1 MSEATFGRAALERL
15 LRPRSV
21 AIVGA
26 SPTPGSLG
34 AAVLANLERAGYGG
48 AIHLINP
55 KRQEIAGRPCLPS
68 PEQLP
73 LGVDVAVLAI
83 PRAGVL
89 EAVQQLATRKVGAVI
104 VFSAGFA
111 EGGERGL
118 ADQRELVRIAKAN
131 NLIVEGP
138 NCLGLVNFV
147 DGVPLTFVE
156 QSAKRRLEQPGIG
169 IVSQSGAMA
178 AVIGVNLAARALDVS
193 FSISTGNEAVTGVE
207 DYLEYLIDDPNTRVI
222 GLVVEQFRAPARV
235 LAAARRAR
243 EAHKSIVLLHPGRS
257 VAARA
262 SAATHTGAMAGDYDV
277 MRAKVQRAG
286 MVVAANLEEL
296 CDVLDLAIRSG
307 APQGGTGVITDS
319 GVFKALMLD
328 LCEEIRLDLPV
339 LTDVSAPRLREVMP
353 EFIPVSNPLD
363 LTAQA
368 LVDPQLYHRTLAA
381 MLSDERL
388 GSVVLGIIQTDKTTS
403 DIKFPA
409 IIGALRT
416 LRPSKPVVFAG
427 LDEGAAVPAAY
438 VQELRALGIS
448 YFPSPDRAF
457 RALARLGAS
466 VGRNVAGVD
475 TSPIEIGASLPDGTV
490 AEHKAKAILR
500 PFGIPFPAGRFVT
513 NLEAAQA
520 AAQEI
525 GYPVV
530 LKAQAAELS
539 HKSDAGGVVVGLGD
553 AKALA
558 EGWSLLL
565 SNIARFRPGLVLEGV
580 LVEAMAKRGT
590 EFIIGAR
597 NDPEWGP
604 VILAGFGGVTAEIL
618 HDVRLLSPGLTNEEI
633 IRELNL
639 LRQAPLLH
647 GFRGSPPLDL
657 AAVAEII
664 TRVARLMTGEP
675 SIREL
680 DLNPVVVYP
689 AGEGAL
695 ALDALMLVERN
706 S

>member
-1 MSEATFGRAALERL
+1 MSDVMFARAALERL

-34 AAVLANLERAGYGG
+34 AAVLANLERAGYDG

-83 PRAGVL
+83 PRVGVL
-89 EAVQQLATRKVGAVI
+89 EAVQQLATRKVAAVI

-118 ADQRELVRIAKAN
+118 ADQRELVRIARAN

-178 AVIGVNLAARALDVS
+178 AVIGVNLAARDLGVS
-193 FSISTGNEAVTGVE
+193 FSVSTGNEAVTGVE

-222 GLVVEQFRAPARV
+222 GLVVEQFRAPRRV
-235 LAAARRAR
+235 LAAALRAS
-243 EAHKSIVLLHPGRS
+243 EANKPIVLLHPGRS

-286 MVVAANLEEL
+286 IVVAANLEEL
-296 CDVLDLAIRSG
+296 CDVLDLAMRCV
-307 APQGGTGVITDS
+307 ALPQGGAGVITDS

-328 LCEEIRLDLPV
+328 LCEDIGLDLPA
-339 LTDVSAPRLREVMP
+339 LTDASAPRLREVMP

-368 LVDPQLYHRTLAA
+368 LVDPQLYHRTLEA

-388 GSVVLGIIQTDKTTS
+388 GSVVLGIIQTDKATS

-409 IIGALRT
+409 IIGALRA
-416 LRPSKPVVFAG
+416 LRPGKPVVFAG
-427 LDEGAAVPAAY
+427 LDEGAAVPTAY
-438 VQELRALGIS
+438 VHELRALGVS

-457 RALARLGAS
+457 RAMARLGAL
-466 VGRNVAGVD
+466 VGRDKSGVD
-475 TSPIEIGASLPDGTV
+475 TSPI
-490 AEHKAKAILR
+490 
-500 PFGIPFPAGRFVT
+500 
-513 NLEAAQA
+513 
-520 AAQEI
+520 
-525 GYPVV
+525 
-530 LKAQAAELS
+530 
-539 HKSDAGGVVVGLGD
+539 
-553 AKALA
+553 
-558 EGWSLLL
+558 
-565 SNIARFRPGLVLEGV
+565 
-580 LVEAMAKRGT
+580 
-590 EFIIGAR
+590 
-597 NDPEWGP
+597 
-604 VILAGFGGVTAEIL
+604 
-618 HDVRLLSPGLTNEEI
+618 
-633 IRELNL
+633 
-639 LRQAPLLH
+639 
-647 GFRGSPPLDL
+647 
-657 AAVAEII
+657 
-664 TRVARLMTGEP
+664 MTGVP
-675 SIREL
+675 L
-680 DLNPVVVYP
+680 P
-689 AGEGAL
+689 
-695 ALDALMLVERN
+695 
-706 S
+706 